1 VVIQDEYVYYISGVN
16 FTNLDILYT
25 NAPELPRFNTYIYFG
40 LIYIASRV
48 INAADSAVK
57 VLQIASLG
65 LTA

>member
-1 VVIQDEYVYYISGVN
+1 MVIQDEYVYYISGVN

-25 NAPELPRFNTYIYFG
+25 NAPELPRYFG